1 MSQKQKNKTTSEV
14 MAIIYNVNC
23 IALERS
29 EETSKVANILT
40 TFWSIKKK
48 HKIKGHSNVDL

>member
-23 IALERS
+23 IALKKS

-40 TFWSIKKK
+40 TFWSIKKEAQ
-48 HKIKGHSNVDL
+48 D

>member
-1 MSQKQKNKTTSEV
+1 M
-14 MAIIYNVNC
+14 NC
-23 IALERS
+23 IALKKS

-48 HKIKGHSNVDL
+48 HKIKGHSDGDLEKESDCTGIASRPFG